1 MKKILIIFITYLLF
15 IFNSYLLAQENNKL
29 KIGLL
34 APFTGEYKELGNS
47 ILFSLQLA
55 LEEIDD
61 KDVIILPKDSGSGNA
76 KKLNT
81 SLKELIEEDV
91 KVVIGPIKSDEFEEV
106 KKFKELIFISPS
118 NVNPEVNENIL
129 SIGISLESQLVAIS
143 KFINKQKKTKT
154 LLLYPNNEYSE
165 MIEKKIKK
173 INLSFNKKF
182 KYSPDPKVLTGEIE
196 KLTNYSQRKKNLNRR
211 IKLLEKKDD
220 PASIRELK
228 LLEQKYTLGKV
239 NFDSVIV
246 IDFGNSLKSLLTSL
260 IFSDVNQEE
269 ILFTTVNQWFD
280 KSIFFENSLKTLYY
294 PSVKYKNYERYSN
307 KYFKY
312 FKNYPSEITILTYDA
327 LGLIYYVW
335 KKNKGINSVKDFLIK
350 EKIKGKIGTFS
361 YKNGS
366 IFQELEIYRV
376 KDKKFTKF

>member
-196 KLTNYSQRKKNLNRR
+196 KLTNYSQ
-211 IKLLEKKDD
+211 
-220 PASIRELK
+220 S
-228 LLEQKYTLGKV
+228 Q
-239 NFDSVIV
+239 
-246 IDFGNSLKSLLTSL
+246 SL
-260 IFSDVNQEE
+260 V
-269 ILFTTVNQWFD
+269 
-280 KSIFFENSLKTLYY
+280 
-294 PSVKYKNYERYSN
+294 
-307 KYFKY
+307 
-312 FKNYPSEITILTYDA
+312 
-327 LGLIYYVW
+327 
-335 KKNKGINSVKDFLIK
+335 
-350 EKIKGKIGTFS
+350 
-361 YKNGS
+361 
-366 IFQELEIYRV
+366 
-376 KDKKFTKF
+376 